1 MESSNIQTF
10 AEFSLICNFDLKE
23 TLQTG
28 KAKKRKENM
37 RISERATEKLNLH
50 SVAWVE
56 ESSNVCFEVDIQ
68 VN

>member
-28 KAKKRKENM
+28 KVKLRKESM
-37 RISERATEKLNLH
+37 RISEMATNKLNFTLC
-50 SVAWVE
+50 SLDWRKL
-56 ESSNVCFEVDIQ
+56 
-68 VN
+68 

>member
-28 KAKKRKENM
+28 KVKLRKESM
-37 RISERATEKLNLH
+37 RISEMATNKLNFTLC
-50 SVAWVE
+50 SL
-56 ESSNVCFEVDIQ
+56 D
-68 VN
+68 

>member
-28 KAKKRKENM
+28 KVKLRKESM
-37 RISERATEKLNLH
+37 RIDERATNKLNFTLF
-50 SVAWVE
+50 SLG
-56 ESSNVCFEVDIQ
+56 
-68 VN
+68 

>member
-28 KAKKRKENM
+28 KAKKRKEST
-37 RISERATEKLNLH
+37 RISERATKKLNFTLC
-50 SVAWVE
+50 SLG
-56 ESSNVCFEVDIQ
+56 
-68 VN
+68 

>member
-28 KAKKRKENM
+28 KVKLRKENM
-37 RISERATEKLNLH
+37 RTERKGNKLNFTLC
-50 SVAWVE
+50 SLG
-56 ESSNVCFEVDIQ
+56 
-68 VN
+68 

>member
-28 KAKKRKENM
+28 KVKLRKENM
-37 RISERATEKLNLH
+37 RTERKGNKLNFTLCSLGWEKL
-50 SVAWVE
+50 
-56 ESSNVCFEVDIQ
+56 
-68 VN
+68 

>member
-28 KAKKRKENM
+28 KVKLRKESM
-37 RISERATEKLNLH
+37 RSDERATNKLNFTLC
-50 SVAWVE
+50 SLG
-56 ESSNVCFEVDIQ
+56 
-68 VN
+68 